1 MFDWQHA
8 CRHNATCQEPEL
20 VPYDA
25 RDRVSLCADVH
36 HIRHGHALL
45 AGDHIYSASVEQ
57 YHRLLIL
64 RVLQSTESSTS
75 LPIDRGG
82 TDVATSED
90 SDTETQH
97 AHKRGRHEQV
107 SKVVWSERDPWR
119 DK

>member
-1 MFDWQHA
+1 MHHT
-8 CRHNATCQEPEL
+8 CR
-20 VPYDA
+20 
-25 RDRVSLCADVH
+25 
-36 HIRHGHALL
+36 GHALL
-45 AGDHIYSASVEQ
+45 AGDYNYSASVGQ
-57 YHRLLIL
+57 THRLLIL

-82 TDVATSED
+82 IDVATSED

>member
-64 RVLQSTESSTS
+64 RVLQRTESSTPL
-75 LPIDRGG
+75 LPDRGG
-82 TDVATSED
+82 VIMVTGQESMAVACVV
-90 SDTETQH
+90 H
-97 AHKRGRHEQV
+97 V
-107 SKVVWSERDPWR
+107 STWLKPIPRVQRNEL
-119 DK
+119 